1 MVDKKNILR
10 FDKANASFTNFRF
23 THNQIKFY
31 FTGNTFIVNVALADL
46 LITSILMPCSTI
58 VLLAG
63 MEEPLSACRVQWF
76 FAACAFI
83 ITVLSLAVSI

>member
-1 MVDKKNILR
+1 MLENISKIL
-10 FDKANASFTNFRF
+10 FLELKLST
-23 THNQIKFY
+23 TLCITITIY

-63 MEEPLSACRVQWF
+63 MDETLSVCRVQWF
-76 FAACAFI
+76 FAACAFV
-83 ITVLSLAVSI
+83 ITVLSLAVSILM